1 MGEEGKKKS
10 KQTPFYPA
18 FNLSYDFANC
28 AEILFTKATTCSLSQ
43 RTVISLIGSV
53 LAPPLA
59 RVQETISQQIQPKC
73 WDLSQKPRHSLF
85 LEVTA
90 FVFSTDG
97 QQSFKDLH

>member
-1 MGEEGKKKS
+1 MTLQIVLKS
-10 KQTPFYPA
+10 F
-18 FNLSYDFANC
+18 
-28 AEILFTKATTCSLSQ
+28 SLEPLLVPSPSGQ
-43 RTVISLIGSV
+43 VISLIGSV
-53 LAPPLA
+53 LAPGLA

-73 WDLSQKPRHSLF
+73 RDLSQKPRHSLF